1 MEMTEEEIVRS
12 YRLARNPQKQIG
24 ILADINATNTT
35 EIRKILEKR
44 GAIARGPVIVP
55 KDGLEESVKSAEK
68 PEKRKYTRKPKEEDT
83 SQKVS
88 SAKKIA
94 EKLNELSGEQ
104 RVEVL
109 KEDVKAG
116 NGSSLPDF
124 IKEALQHEIAAI
136 SADIADLTVEIERK
150 KAKREAIEEYIRLN
164 GEKEDNE

>member
-12 YRLARNPQKQIG
+12 YRLACNPKKQIG

-44 GAIARGPVIVP
+44 GAIARE
-55 KDGLEESVKSAEK
+55 KGLVSKSDFEESEKSTETPA
-68 PEKRKYTRKPKEEDT
+68 KRKYTRKPKEEDT
-83 SQKVS
+83 AQKVS
-88 SAKKIA
+88 SGKKIA
-94 EKLNELSGEQ
+94 EMLNELSGEQ

-124 IKEALQHEIAAI
+124 VKEALQHEIAAI
-136 SADIADLTVEIERK
+136 SADIADLTIEIERK

-164 GEKEDNE
+164 GGK